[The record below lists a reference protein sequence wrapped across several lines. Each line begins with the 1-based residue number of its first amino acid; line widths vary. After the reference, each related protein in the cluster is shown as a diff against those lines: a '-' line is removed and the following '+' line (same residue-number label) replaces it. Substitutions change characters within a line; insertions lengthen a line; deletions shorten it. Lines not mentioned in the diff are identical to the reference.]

1 MNPNLTQS
9 RRDAVKERRGHG
21 RLDRERLSTVI
32 TAKPHDSLVGLA
44 RRCRPK
50 PQARTRR
57 LQRQERKRNS
67 PLHLGSL
74 KNRTLASRRRTPL
87 STSLPY
93 AAKQAKKHPM
103 RAILLYPRHWLP
115 ATGHSGYAALLQ
127 LLRRRPTESPL
138 QSRQQKNRE
147 IMSLDSQIPEP
158 EYPATFCAC

>member
-9 RRDAVKERRGHG
+9 RRSAEKT
-21 RLDRERLSTVI
+21 RLADEALQR
-32 TAKPHDSLVGLA
+32 DSMVGLA

-74 KNRTLASRRRTPL
+74 KNRTLASRRRTPP

-138 QSRQQKNRE
+138 QSRQQKNRK
-147 IMSLDSQIPEP
+147 IMSLDSQIVEP
-158 EYPATFCAC
+158 EYSATFCAS

>member
-1 MNPNLTQS
+1 MKPNLTQS
-9 RRDAVKERRGHG
+9 RSGAEKEGRGHG
-21 RLDRERLSTVI
+21 RLDRERHSTVI
-32 TAKPHDSLVGLA
+32 AAKPHDSMVGLA

-103 RAILLYPRHWLP
+103 RAIPLP
-115 ATGHSGYAALLQ
+115 PPLVASYGPQRLCRPVAAFATPPHRVALAIQATKKSGDNV
-127 LLRRRPTESPL
+127 
-138 QSRQQKNRE
+138 SRFPN
-147 IMSLDSQIPEP
+147 PG
-158 EYPATFCAC
+158 A